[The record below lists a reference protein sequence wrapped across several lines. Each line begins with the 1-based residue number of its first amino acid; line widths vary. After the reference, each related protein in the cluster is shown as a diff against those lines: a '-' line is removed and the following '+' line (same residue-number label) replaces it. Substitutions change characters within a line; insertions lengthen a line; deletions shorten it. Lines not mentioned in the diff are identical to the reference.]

1 MTDKQNRFNSDMFAG
16 ANWNAPPPEDTV
28 LLALL
33 NRAEQGGDDLEEDLN
48 LILRELPRSGDDDPK
63 IKPSPFRDRKKL

>member
-1 MTDKQNRFNSDMFAG
+1 MPEEPDLS
-16 ANWNAPPPEDTV
+16 PEDEVAIDEVWDEQGTI

-48 LILRELPRSGDDDPK
+48 LILRELPRSGDVDPK
-63 IKPSPFRDRKKL
+63 VKPSPFRDRKKL